1 MITGIHL
8 FIQIL
13 LYLDV
18 TEEIERQNTFWCEK
32 GKEIENEFKKL
43 YKPQPASKLK
53 KKGKKKQMSNEGNKE
68 LSCYASALTKELL
81 IKVSLQNHLLIF
93 SFVFTI
99 ALFVLPFHLIMRIN
113 CRTQNGSFYINH
125 SHGNG

>member
-18 TEEIERQNTFWCEK
+18 AKEIERQNTFWCEK

-43 YKPQPASKLK
+43 YKAQPAPKLK

-99 ALFVLPFHLIMRIN
+99 VLFVLPFHLIMRIN
-113 CRTQNGSFYINH
+113 CRTQNGSFYNNH

>member
-18 TEEIERQNTFWCEK
+18 AKEIERQNTFWCEK

-43 YKPQPASKLK
+43 YKPQPAPKLK

-68 LSCYASALTKELL
+68 LSCYASALTKKLL
-81 IKVSLQNHLLIF
+81 IKMSL
-93 SFVFTI
+93 
-99 ALFVLPFHLIMRIN
+99 
-113 CRTQNGSFYINH
+113 
-125 SHGNG
+125 